1 MTFTRALESVKKVSI
16 VDCVMVDIN
25 CCLKVVFKSG
35 RSKFFSGDDSLD
47 EAMKQERI
55 QWNIGKELFFR
66 LFCLCFMKTDVLC
79 FIISFWFLL
88 FLSLTIFDLKTQI
101 QFFSYNLLIFCLS
114 GKHPSRGVI
123 ENRFFNNISRLPT
136 SVLWIKCNQLAPNS

>member
-55 QWNIGKELFFR
+55 Q
-66 LFCLCFMKTDVLC
+66 
-79 FIISFWFLL
+79 
-88 FLSLTIFDLKTQI
+88 
-101 QFFSYNLLIFCLS
+101 
-114 GKHPSRGVI
+114 
-123 ENRFFNNISRLPT
+123 
-136 SVLWIKCNQLAPNS
+136 